1 MTDKDIT
8 KTAALLKQ
16 LQPGFLPYEIFVQM
30 ARLSVLSII
39 ELVPLC
45 YKDGK
50 VMVLLLKRP
59 ENDLIWPGKL
69 HSPGTVVRP
78 TDHSLTGEA
87 FKRLV
92 KEELN
97 GTKLSKP
104 QYVESLFR
112 DTVRGKENVQVFQA
126 KILSEPRAGSLFD
139 LDDLPENF
147 LDSQLD
153 FIQHAA
159 NSFSS

>member
-30 ARLSVLSII
+30 ARLSVL
-39 ELVPLC
+39 
-45 YKDGK
+45 
-50 VMVLLLKRP
+50 
-59 ENDLIWPGKL
+59 
-69 HSPGTVVRP
+69 
-78 TDHSLTGEA
+78 
-87 FKRLV
+87 LV